1 MGLDKTFSLKIVE
14 KDLGFY
20 PLDRD
25 YSVFNPYRLLWP
37 IKEPP
42 PCKMSCPKLYGQ
54 RKKSPLVGKIKF

>member
-1 MGLDKTFSLKIVE
+1 MGIDKTFSLKIVE

-42 PCKMSCPKLYGQ
+42 SSFELPHHVRGQ
-54 RKKSPLVGKIKF
+54 HKKEPL